1 MSSAPATIPRDHAAT
16 AAGSDYAT
24 LRAQAVD
31 LTQAM
36 SGQVWTD
43 YNYSDPGVT
52 ILEQLCYALTELPY
66 RAAFPV
72 AELLSPPGVAHVPL
86 RRHGMMPAA
95 AILPCNPV
103 TANDLRR
110 VVIDRVPGVA
120 NVWFTPARGGG
131 LRGLSGL
138 YDIAIL
144 ARDDRAEP
152 GSDPCAA
159 DARLIE
165 RVERCY
171 RRHRALCEDVRDTV
185 VLTPVDTLV
194 HARAQLADG
203 ADPSEALAAALFAL
217 GLTLA
222 PEPKRRSLEDQ
233 LAAAAATA
241 QLFAG
246 PPMLRGFIADASLR
260 PLPRKIAVEQ
270 LVQVLAA
277 TPGIVAVDT
286 LSVEIIG
293 TQQHL
298 TQGEVMRAPPHGIFA
313 LQSTGRGGQFTIHL
327 YRDYA
332 RCHPDPARV
341 QRKLDQ
347 LWSDHRRT
355 YPIRREVAER
365 FGAPAADYRDLAD
378 YTSVQSQFPNV
389 YGINDAGL
397 GADATVTRTAQAR
410 QLKGYLMPFDQLMA
424 DGFSQIAF
432 LRDLFSIETGG
443 DATYAWQS
451 LRPIVP
457 DVEPLLQPGYEA
469 GMAQLVADA
478 DPVAERQGA
487 ILDLMLSLYAQ
498 SVTGPYGTDM
508 AGASPGE
515 QRELLAAKR
524 AMLRHVASL
533 SANRGRGADYRRPHS
548 IHGASGMERLSR
560 IQLSLL
566 DVVTAEEGDGS
577 GRGED
582 GDDRF
587 TSDQSAPEFG
597 VRLPAETWPS
607 LERLFKPVAPG
618 ANAVGEDAVDGPSP
632 LEGRHVAPLL
642 AQALTDPASYR
653 IGKADGD
660 DTIVVVVVD
669 AEGAWWWLGEHDDE
683 ARARALIRRLLEE
696 SRHGGGQHAHHHHH
710 RHHHRRHR
718 TRLYVVD
725 WILLRPAM
733 LGDARGGEP
742 YNFRVTA
749 VVSATRAER
758 DDHGWRREAETI
770 LRQNTPAHVALDC
783 LFFDDRMMERF
794 EQLYDDWREAMRHCH
809 QGRLVR
815 ASRDLAEFL
824 TRAID
829 GPQPTPQP
837 TPDPTPEPTPP
848 PPTPAPTPDPTP
860 EPTPVPTPVPPP
872 PEPTPYPSPPTPAP
886 TPEPP
891 PPDPTPEPDPDPHPV
906 WSWLKWFWQT
916 WLWPILSALLIWR
929 WFGKRHA
936 EPEPEPVPPP
946 TAAPI
951 PPPPPPPTPTPLPE
965 PTPMPTPTPPPT
977 PTPTPTPAPSNLLP
991 GTVVAAPPG
1000 APGFDCNTVLTAS
1013 SAAGFVDA
1021 GFDFAVRYVPRN
1033 FVATPG
1039 NAQGN
1044 LTTSEAEAILGA
1056 GLALMVVQH
1065 VASAGWTPSQSLGD
1079 SYGSYA
1085 VANAQEIGLPPGMI
1099 LWVDLEGVASGTP
1112 ASTTTAYCQAW
1123 ADQVSA
1129 AGYVPG
1135 VYIGANTGLS
1145 ASEIEA
1151 LPFDYYWQ
1159 SGSSVPALN
1168 QTGYCMV
1175 QSISSSYIVD
1185 GVAYDLD
1192 VVQTDLDG
1200 KTPVW
1205 LAPK

>member
-1 MSSAPATIPRDHAAT
+1 MTAAPTSIPRDHAAS

-24 LRAQAVD
+24 LRAEAVR
-31 LTQAM
+31 LTHAM
-36 SGQVWTD
+36 SRQIWTD

-72 AELLSPPGVAHVPL
+72 TELLSPPDAAHIPL
-86 RRHGMMPAA
+86 RQHGLMPAA

-103 TANDLRR
+103 TAQDLRR
-110 VVIDRVPGVA
+110 IVIDRVPGVA
-120 NVWFTPARGGG
+120 NVWFTPAKGSG

-144 ARDDRAEP
+144 AREDRMADA

-159 DARLIE
+159 ETQLIQQ
-165 RVERCY
+165 VERCY
-171 RRHRALCEDVRDTV
+171 RRHRALCEDVRNTV
-185 VLTPVDTLV
+185 VLTPVDTFV
-194 HARAQLADG
+194 HARAQIADG
-203 ADPSEALAAALFAL
+203 ADPSETLAAALFAL

-222 PEPKRRSLEDQ
+222 PEPKRQSLDDQ
-233 LAAAAATA
+233 MAADAATS
-241 QLFAG
+241 QQFAG
-246 PPMLRGFIADASLR
+246 PRMLRGFIDDAWLR
-260 PLPRKIAVEQ
+260 PLPRKLPVEQ
-270 LVQVLAA
+270 LLQVLAE
-277 TPGIVAVDT
+277 TPGIVSVDT
-286 LSVEIIG
+286 LSVEVA
-293 TQQHL
+293 
-298 TQGEVMRAPPHGIFA
+298 GEQRDLSPGDTMRAPPHGVFA
-313 LQSTGRGGQFTIHL
+313 LQPVGRSGDFTIHL

-341 QRKLDQ
+341 RRKLDQ
-347 LWSDHRRT
+347 LWAEHRRT
-355 YPIRREVAER
+355 YPVRREVAAR
-365 FGAPAADYRDLAD
+365 FGPPVADYRNLAD
-378 YTSVQSQFPNV
+378 YSSVQSQFPNV

-397 GADATVTRTAQAR
+397 GADASVMRAAQAK
-410 QLKGYLMPFDQLMA
+410 QLKGYLMPFDQMMA

-432 LRDLFSIETGG
+432 LRQLFSIETGG

-457 DVEPLLQPGYEA
+457 DVAPLLEPGYETA
-469 GMAQLVADA
+469 LAELVADA
-478 DPVAERQGA
+478 DPVAVRQGA

-498 SVTGPYGTDM
+498 KVTGPYGTDM
-508 AGASPGE
+508 ADASAVE
-515 QRELLAAKR
+515 QRQLLAAKR

-533 SANRGRGADYRRPHS
+533 SGNRGRGADYRRPHGA
-548 IHGASGMERLSR
+548 HGVSGMERLSKV
-560 IQLSLL
+560 QLGLL
-566 DVVTAEEGDGS
+566 DAVTGEARAGAGDGRS
-577 GRGED
+577 DTGWSLA
-582 GDDRF
+582 DDPA
-587 TSDQSAPEFG
+587 DADFG
-597 VRLPAETWPS
+597 VKLPAETWPS
-607 LERLFKPVAPG
+607 LERLFKPVEPFG
-618 ANAVGEDAVDGPSP
+618 GEADASAAADHSP
-632 LEGRHVAPLL
+632 LAGRRVATPL
-642 AQALTDPASYR
+642 AQALADPASYR
-653 IGKADGD
+653 IGKADGEL
-660 DTIVVVVVD
+660 TIVVVVVD
-669 AEGAWWWLGEHDDE
+669 AEGSWWWLGEHEDE
-683 ARARALIRRLLEE
+683 ARARAVIRRLLED
-696 SRHGGGQHAHHHHH
+696 SRHPSAHHHHH
-710 RHHHRRHR
+710 DHHS
-718 TRLYVVD
+718 RLHVVD

-733 LGDARGGEP
+733 LGDVRGGDH

-783 LFFDDRMMERF
+783 LFFDHRAMERF
-794 EQLYDDWREAMRHCH
+794 EQLYDSWREAMRYCH

-815 ASRDLAEFL
+815 ASRELAEFL

-829 GPQPTPQP
+829 GP
-837 TPDPTPEPTPP
+837 EPTP
-848 PPTPAPTPDPTP
+848 APTP
-860 EPTPVPTPVPPP
+860 EPTPVPDPTPPPPTPEPTPDPTPTPVPPPTPPPTPAPPPPTPTPTPTPEPPP
-872 PEPTPYPSPPTPAP
+872 PEPTP
-886 TPEPP
+886 E
-891 PPDPTPEPDPDPHPV
+891 PDPHPV
-906 WSWLKWFWQT
+906 WDWLVWFWQT

-929 WFGKRHA
+929 WFRNRGG
-936 EPEPEPVPPP
+936 EPTPLPEPTPAPAPLPPPPPAPAPPPPAPTPVP
-946 TAAPI
+946 API
-951 PPPPPPPTPTPLPE
+951 PAPSPPPPPTPTP
-965 PTPMPTPTPPPT
+965 TPV
-977 PTPTPTPAPSNLLP
+977 PSNLLP
-991 GTVVAAPPG
+991 GTLAAAPTG

-1013 SAAGFVDA
+1013 SAASFVDA

-1033 FVATPG
+1033 FVATPD

-1044 LTTSEAEAILGA
+1044 LTTPEAEAILGA

-1085 VANAQEIGLPPGMI
+1085 AQNAQEIGLPPGMI
-1099 LWVDLEGVASGTP
+1099 LWVDLEGIASGTSP
-1112 ASTTTAYCQAW
+1112 STTTAYCQAW

-1135 VYIGANTGLS
+1135 VYIGANTGLN
-1145 ASEIEA
+1145 ASQIEA

-1175 QSISSSYIVD
+1175 QSISSSYVVA

-1205 LAPK
+1205 LAPR

>member
-1 MSSAPATIPRDHAAT
+1 MTAAPTSIPRDHAGT
-16 AAGSDYAT
+16 GAGSDYAT
-24 LRAQAVD
+24 LRAEAVR
-31 LTQAM
+31 LSHAM
-36 SGQVWTD
+36 ARQIWTD
-43 YNYSDPGVT
+43 FNYSDPGVT

-72 AELLSPPGVAHVPL
+72 TELLSPPDATHVPL
-86 RRHGMMPAA
+86 RRHGLIPAA

-131 LRGLSGL
+131 LRRLSGL

-144 ARDDRAEP
+144 ARADRKEDAR
-152 GSDPCAA
+152 GDPCAA

-165 RVERCY
+165 QVERCY
-171 RRHRALCEDVRDTV
+171 RRHRALCEDVRNTI
-185 VLTPVDTLV
+185 VLTPIDTYV
-194 HARAQLADG
+194 HARAQIADG
-203 ADPSEALAAALFAL
+203 ADPSETLAAALFAL

-222 PEPKRRSLEDQ
+222 PEPKRQSLDEQ
-233 LAAAAATA
+233 LAADAATA
-241 QLFAG
+241 RLFAG
-246 PPMLRGFIADASLR
+246 PRMLRGFIDDAWLG
-260 PLPRKIAVEQ
+260 PLPRRLPVEQ
-270 LVQVLAA
+270 LLQVLAE
-277 TPGIVAVDT
+277 TPGIVAVDA
-286 LSVEIIG
+286 LSVEVSSE
-293 TQQHL
+293 QRHVS
-298 TQGEVMRAPPHGIFA
+298 QGEVMRAPPGGVFA
-313 LQSTGRGGQFTIHL
+313 LQPEGRSGDFTIHL

-332 RCHPDPARV
+332 RCHPDPRRV
-341 QRKLDQ
+341 RRKLDQ
-347 LWSDHRRT
+347 LWAEHRRT
-355 YPIRREVAER
+355 YPVRREVAER
-365 FGAPAADYRDLAD
+365 FGPPVADYRDLAD
-378 YTSVQSQFPNV
+378 YSSVQSQFPNV

-397 GADATVTRTAQAR
+397 GADATVTRAAQAR

-432 LRDLFSIETGG
+432 LRELFSIQTGG

-478 DPVAERQGA
+478 DPVAVRQGA

-498 SVTGPYGTDM
+498 RVTGPYGTDM
-508 AGASPGE
+508 AGASPRE

-548 IHGASGMERLSR
+548 LHGVSGMERLSR
-560 IQLSLL
+560 IQLGLL
-566 DVVTAEEGDGS
+566 DTVTAEEGSGS
-577 GRGED
+577 GRGDTD
-582 GDDRF
+582 GDRS
-587 TSDQSAPEFG
+587 TSDQRQPEFG

-607 LERLFKPVAPG
+607 LERLFKPVAPVVNGEVDG
-618 ANAVGEDAVDGPSP
+618 AADGPSP
-632 LEGRHVAPLL
+632 IAGRHVAPSL
-642 AQALTDPASYR
+642 AQALSDPASYR
-653 IGKADGD
+653 IGRADGD
-660 DTIVVVVVD
+660 LTIVVVVVD
-669 AEGAWWWLGEHDDE
+669 ADGAWWWLGEHDDE
-683 ARARALIRRLLEE
+683 ACARAVIRRLLEDR
-696 SRHGGGQHAHHHHH
+696 RHGGGQHDRHHHH
-710 RHHHRRHR
+710 RQHGRHR

-725 WILLRPAM
+725 WILLRSAM

-794 EQLYDDWREAMRHCH
+794 EALYDGWREAVRHCH

-815 ASRDLAEFL
+815 ASRELAEFL

-829 GPQPTPQP
+829 GPQPTSQ
-837 TPDPTPEPTPP
+837 PTPEPTP
-848 PPTPAPTPDPTP
+848 APTPVPTPEPTP
-860 EPTPVPTPVPPP
+860 EPTPVPPPP
-872 PEPTPYPSPPTPAP
+872 PEPTPYPPSPTPTP

-891 PPDPTPEPDPDPHPV
+891 PPDPTPEPDPHPV

-936 EPEPEPVPPP
+936 EPEPLPEPEPTPAPPP
-946 TAAPI
+946 STAAPI

-977 PTPTPTPAPSNLLP
+977 PAPAPTPAPSKLLP

-1013 SAAGFVDA
+1013 SAASFVDA
-1021 GFDFAVRYVPRN
+1021 GFDFAVRYVPRT

-1112 ASTTTAYCQAW
+1112 TSTTTAYCQAW
-1123 ADQVSA
+1123 ADHVSA

-1135 VYIGANTGLS
+1135 VYIGANTGLN

-1159 SGSSVPALN
+1159 SGSTVPALS

-1175 QSISSSYIVD
+1175 QSISSSYVID

-1192 VVQTDLDG
+1192 VVQRDLDG

-1205 LAPK
+1205 LAPQ